1 MPEHH
6 ERVQYYGVWRMRI
19 RRLAL
24 AVCCVSFTTVTSA
37 PAPAAAAGPDGL
49 WVPICT
55 NGAITYILMSFD
67 GPGGNGPDGNDLAP
81 PPDAPFNGSP
91 AACHGPCLHE
101 RKRPLTEK

>member
-1 MPEHH
+1 MPEDN
-6 ERVQYYGVWRMRI
+6 ERVQDYGVWRMRI

-24 AVCCVSFTTVTSA
+24 AVCCVSFTTVTSM
-37 PAPAAAAGPDGL
+37 PAPAAANGIM
-49 WVPICT
+49 VPICT

-67 GPGGNGPDGNDLAP
+67 DGDTP
-81 PPDAPFNGSP
+81 PPDGPM

>member
-1 MPEHH
+1 MPENN

-24 AVCCVSFTTVTSA
+24 AACCVSFTTVTSI
-37 PAPAAAAGPDGL
+37 PAPAAANGIMA
-49 WVPICT
+49 PICT
-55 NGAITYILMSFD
+55 ASGAIIYIFMSFD
-67 GPGGNGPDGNDLAP
+67 DEDAP
-81 PPDAPFNGSP
+81 PPPDGPM